1 MGEYAGDAGLSAS
14 SLEIKFLTQM
24 TPSDQNPFNRGL
36 EASMSVSPDDRA
48 DLRESGS
55 TGDGS
60 QQPVAARDEIAAE
73 KSGTTSSG
81 LEVAILPLRNVV
93 IFPGMVVPL
102 TIGRPAALKLID
114 NELPENK
121 QLGLVT
127 QRSESQ
133 EKPAIDDL
141 YPVGVL
147 AQVLKLVRHDD
158 GTAVLFVQ
166 AQQRIKILEFQQVEP
181 YFRARVADLLTIT
194 PESQNKELEASF
206 NNLKQAASKL
216 LDLSPDIPEQARAVL
231 ANVTNPEQLADLLSG
246 NLAIEAA
253 VKQGILEEPDL
264 LRRMRLVQEA
274 LQRQIEIAELQQKL
288 RQDVEGHFSDSQR
301 RAYLREQLH
310 AIQRELGEEEP
321 GDEEQV
327 AQLRKKLSD
336 AGAPPAVMEV
346 AEKELKRLAHI
357 SSASPES
364 SVILS
369 YVEMLA
375 DLPWSKQS
383 DDHTDL
389 AKAQEILDRDH
400 FGLEKVKRRIVEF
413 LAVRQL
419 NPQGR
424 SPILCFIGPPG
435 VGKTSLGQSIAD
447 ALGRKFSRISLGGI
461 RDEAEIRGHRRT
473 YIGSMPG
480 RIIQEMRRLG
490 TRNPVLVLD
499 ELDKVGAD
507 MRGDPASAL
516 LEVLDPRQNNA
527 FVDRYLDVPF
537 DLSQVIFI
545 GTANYIEG
553 IPAPLRDRMEMIAIP
568 GYTET
573 EKLRIAQQYLVPRQI
588 QENGLKPDLF
598 RFSDEAILAII
609 QEYTYEAGVRDL
621 ERRIAAVC
629 RSVAAEIA
637 RGVQAAG
644 LEASAAY
651 VRGILGNAARSVREQ
666 KLSENLIGVVT
677 GLAYT
682 PTGGDIL
689 FIEATRYS
697 GKGGLML
704 TGQVGDVMRESM
716 QAAYSLVRSRAK
728 QLGIDPEAF
737 SDSDV
742 HIHVPSGAVPKDGPS
757 AGVAISTAIA
767 SLFSGFPVRNDVA
780 MTGEIT
786 LRGAV
791 LPIGGL
797 KEKSLAA
804 LRAGVDVVLFPKANE
819 KDLEEV
825 TPEAK
830 ERLQFRPVSTID
842 EVFKEAL
849 VKPQP
854 QMDAD

>member
-1 MGEYAGDAGLSAS
+1 
-14 SLEIKFLTQM
+14 M
-24 TPSDQNPFNRGL
+24 TPPEQNPSDEGIPH
-36 EASMSVSPDDRA
+36 SVAAPADDRA
-48 DLRESGS
+48 DLREPVG
-55 TGDGS
+55 TGDGNS
-60 QQPVAARDEIAAE
+60 QSNTARDPSMAGN
-73 KSGTTSSG
+73 SGSASSETT
-81 LEVAILPLRNVV
+81 VAILPLRNVV
-93 IFPGMVVPL
+93 LFPGMVVPL

-114 NELPENK
+114 DELPENK

-133 EKPAIDDL
+133 EKPGVEDL
-141 YPVGVL
+141 YSVGIL

-158 GTAVLFVQ
+158 GTAVIFVQ
-166 AQQRIKILEFQQVEP
+166 SQQRIRIVEFQQIEP
-181 YFRARVADLLTIT
+181 YFRARVANLATIT
-194 PESQNKELEASF
+194 PEPQDKELEASF
-206 NNLKQAASKL
+206 NNLKQAAGRL

-231 ANVTNPEQLADLLSG
+231 VSVSNPEQLADLLSG
-246 NLAIEAA
+246 NLAIETS
-253 VKQGILEEPDL
+253 VKQGILEEPEL
-264 LRRMRLVQEA
+264 LRRLRLVQEA

-336 AGAPPAVMEV
+336 AGAPPPVMEI
-346 AEKELKRLAHI
+346 AEKELKRLVHI
-357 SSASPES
+357 PSASPES

-375 DLPWSKQS
+375 DLPWAKRTQDLS
-383 DDHTDL
+383 DL

-419 NPQGR
+419 NPEGR

-473 YIGSMPG
+473 YIGAMPG
-480 RIIQEMRRLG
+480 RIIQELRRLG

-499 ELDKVGAD
+499 ELDKVGTD

-573 EKLRIAQQYLVPRQI
+573 EKLRIAQNYLAPRQL
-588 QENGLKPDLF
+588 QENGLKPEQF
-598 RFSDEAILAII
+598 HFSEEAILAII

-621 ERRIAAVC
+621 ERKIAAVC

-637 RGVQAAG
+637 KGVHASG
-644 LEASAAY
+644 LEASASY
-651 VRGILGNAARSVREQ
+651 VRGVLGNAARSVREQ
-666 KLSENLIGVVT
+666 RLSESLVGVVT

-689 FIEATRYS
+689 FIEATRYP

-728 QLGIDPEAF
+728 QLGIDPGAF
-737 SDSDV
+737 TESDV

-804 LRAGVDVVLFPKANE
+804 LRAGVDLVLFPKANE

-825 TPEAK
+825 TAEAK
-830 ERLQFRPVSTID
+830 ERLQFYPVSTVD
-842 EVFKEAL
+842 EVFNKAL
-849 VKPQP
+849 VKPP
-854 QMDAD
+854 ADAHK